1 MRAHASVNL
10 FLPSPARWTNSLN
23 STMVAP
29 GRAAGSASSGSTA
42 VPWHIVASPFPRLGR
57 ASSTRACRCF
67 HGFPKFFGEKRKTRR
82 SKQFAAGCGARV
94 PAAQALIPKLPVAP
108 GRMPAIVVI
117 MRALPRRG
125 SALLLVS
132 AVFGAASSGRTGSD
146 GVMPWGF
153 GACGGLAGIRP
164 MPRLAGEGPAF
175 HSPTVATFV
184 TLHAAA
190 ALHGRSRSPLAGETE
205 RLVTRLRGAGQEG
218 VRDRMVAPAL
228 PSVLSWWPML
238 GLVCDIRRKAA
249 RLRRLFDDIAREQLT
264 AQQLAALNAPAQACS
279 CCLQSA

>member
-1 MRAHASVNL
+1 M
-10 FLPSPARWTNSLN
+10 
-23 STMVAP
+23 
-29 GRAAGSASSGSTA
+29 
-42 VPWHIVASPFPRLGR
+42 
-57 ASSTRACRCF
+57 
-67 HGFPKFFGEKRKTRR
+67 
-82 SKQFAAGCGARV
+82 

-218 VRDRMVAPAL
+218 VRDRMHAPAL